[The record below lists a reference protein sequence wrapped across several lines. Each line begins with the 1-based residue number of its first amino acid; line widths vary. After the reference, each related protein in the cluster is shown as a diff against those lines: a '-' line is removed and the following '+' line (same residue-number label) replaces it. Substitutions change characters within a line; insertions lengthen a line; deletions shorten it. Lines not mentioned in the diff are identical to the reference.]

1 MATLQRHILAAVVQQ
16 SCRQLGLPCLHG
28 TLRCLGQAVSQAV
41 GPGWHHPRGPTA
53 ASVAA
58 AAARLADQANVGRGV
73 AACSL
78 SMGRLDKPNDD
89 AAPTPPPPPAPSSS
103 SPPSP
108 RRAAILL

>member
-1 MATLQRHILAAVVQQ
+1 MATLQRHIQATVVQQ

-28 TLRCLGQAVSQAV
+28 TLRHLGQAVSQAV
-41 GPGWHHPRGPTA
+41 GPGWHHPRGQTA
-53 ASVAA
+53 ASVA

-89 AAPTPPPPPAPSSS
+89 AAPTPPPLPPAPSS

-108 RRAAILL
+108 RRAAISL